1 MLIGTNSTSSF
12 YERSLSQLANLRASA
27 ERSQNQIATGVRL
40 ERGSDDPLAASR
52 LRALAREDRMADVR
66 DTNADSAVATL
77 ETASSVITQMSDRII
92 RARELA
98 VQAGS
103 NTLGDNDRELIAIE
117 LDEIRNSLI
126 DLANQTDASGNPLFG
141 GRAPAPAFSDDGS
154 GAIVY
159 NGSSEVDTVEI
170 GLGVEIERGV
180 TGPNVVQF
188 SANGAQTDAFAFIAQ
203 LTADLRGA
211 SADPAAAARD
221 AAIGFEGALDSM
233 SRSQTV
239 LGARLAWIDTV
250 QFGAV
255 ARDEARTQEQ
265 SELGD
270 VDLAEAITQLQQ
282 TLTTLEASQASFAR
296 VSSLSLFD
304 LI

>member
-1 MLIGTNSTSSF
+1 MS
-12 YERSLSQLANLRASA
+12 
-27 ERSQNQIATGVRL
+27 V
-40 ERGSDDPLAASR
+40 SDDPLAASR